1 MLIFNRA
8 RLSSLKCLVQYL
20 DPVLD
25 RQCGATA
32 YMREAT
38 YVGSGDPIRMAR
50 FERRYL
56 VFQQL
61 LR

>member
-1 MLIFNRA
+1 MLIFNRT
-8 RLSSLKCLVQYL
+8 RLSSFKCLVQYL

-25 RQCGATA
+25 RQRGAAA
-32 YMREAT
+32 YMHKAT